1 MKRIL
6 LSLGLATL
14 MLILS
19 GCVKV
24 SSHVTLNI
32 KGGGEVEYVFAMD
45 ESLKDMASGFGSGTG
60 VKAEDPFSKMKG
72 AFEKDGFTV
81 SDYKDGK
88 NTGIKAIKK
97 AKNTAEILAAIQT
110 KALASNTQ
118 LSKGSGGLF
127 ETVGK
132 SLKIEKKLFTT
143 TYKLSALVDMGA
155 EKSKPAKPG
164 APPTSDTATEMGK
177 KFGESMASSMFDF
190 SFVLTLPVKPK
201 SNNATTI
208 SADGRTLE
216 WQLKPGEVNKLQTE
230 LTVPNVANII
240 TAFILLLALIVIIA
254 VKTHKPKK
262 DNPTTNPII
271 AEPIIEQDLKPEI
284 QKETEIE
291 DTTSNNVSITKSNTD
306 NDVSKTD

>member
-1 MKRIL
+1 MKKIL
-6 LSLGLATL
+6 LGLGLASL
-14 MLILS
+14 MLILA

-24 SSHVTLNI
+24 SSHVTLNM

-60 VKAEDPFSKMKG
+60 VKAEDPFTKMKG

-88 NTGIKAIKK
+88 NSGIKAIKK

-143 TYKLSALVDMGA
+143 TYKLDASVDMGA

-164 APPTSDTATEMGK
+164 TPSDSASEMGK

-190 SFVLTLPVKPK
+190 TFALTLPVKPK
-201 SNNATTI
+201 SSNATTT
-208 SADGRTLE
+208 SPDGRTLE
-216 WQLKPGEVNKLQTE
+216 WQLKPGEVNKMQTE
-230 LTVPNVANII
+230 LTVPNVTNITI
-240 TAFILLLALIVIIA
+240 AFILLMVLIVIIA
-254 VKTHKPKK
+254 AKSRKPKK
-262 DNPTTNPII
+262 ETVITANIAIPEPVIEPTI
-271 AEPIIEQDLKPEI
+271 KPEI
-284 QKETEIE
+284 QKENIPVDSTASTE
-291 DTTSNNVSITKSNTD
+291 SLTKAKME
-306 NDVSKTD
+306 NDASETE